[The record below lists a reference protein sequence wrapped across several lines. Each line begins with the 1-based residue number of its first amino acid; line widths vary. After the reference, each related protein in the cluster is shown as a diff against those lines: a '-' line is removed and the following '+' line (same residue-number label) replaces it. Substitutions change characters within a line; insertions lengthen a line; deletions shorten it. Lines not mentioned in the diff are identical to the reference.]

1 MTNPPTSAEKNAA
14 LGRLARTDVVSL
26 RDTTNLRDYAQ
37 IEDLAVQRLVA
48 QQLESSASAD
58 FAYGAM
64 LRVLQKARLTISL
77 KSFNWFYSSNTSKE
91 YTTFFIRGASGA
103 SSDMK
108 KRNDAEKQMFG
119 YDNDPLPSPATASE
133 KAQGRIQAFGA
144 LTSPMFQGNMR
155 PRYAAVDFA
164 YCNNGG
170 LTKYGKS
177 YFVLREHL
185 KHNATYCHCDSF
197 EVEAD
202 MIARKAEYGG
212 RIVSLS
218 EVLATYFQLGKIILF
233 CHPAMLKKIHAYGKG
248 TAQPGGEDSLLG
260 GQLYIEAQV
269 HADIIFEQD
278 VESLCISNSER
289 LAGPTIHPLWNAGLL
304 KKKSVWDAKDAAQV
318 EKHAKKFAAANKLL
332 YKSVV

>member
-1 MTNPPTSAEKNAA
+1 MSKPVDKNAT
-14 LGRLARTDVVSL
+14 LGRLARTDVVGL
-26 RDTTNLRDYAQ
+26 RDASNLRSYAQ
-37 IEDLAVQRLVA
+37 IEDLADERLVT
-48 QQLESSASAD
+48 QKLESAATAD
-58 FAYGAM
+58 MAYGAM
-64 LRVLQKARLTISL
+64 LHVLQNARLTISL
-77 KSFNWFYSSNTSKE
+77 KCFNWFYSSNTSKE

-108 KRNDAEKQMFG
+108 KRNEAEKQMFG
-119 YDNDPLPSPATASE
+119 YDADPVPTPATASE
-133 KAQGRIQAFGA
+133 KAQARIQALGA
-144 LTSPMFQGNMR
+144 LTSPIFQGNMR

-202 MIARKAEYGG
+202 MIARKNEYGG
-212 RIVSLS
+212 RIVSLN
-218 EVLATYFQLGKIILF
+218 EVLATYFQLGKIILY

-248 TAQPGGEDSLLG
+248 SSEPGGEDRLLG

-269 HADIIFEQD
+269 HADIVFEQD
-278 VESLCISNSER
+278 VESLCISNSECT
-289 LAGPTIHPLWNAGLL
+289 AGPNIHPLFNAGML
-304 KKKSVWDAKDAAQV
+304 KKKTIWDAKDAALV
-318 EKHAKKFAAANKLL
+318 KKHAQKFAAGNKLL